1 MRSRRSHWALCWRAR
16 RAASRKEMSQE
27 KEAEDEKLTR
37 PQCTDAVPN
46 PMQLASLLHSTGAQ
60 GDVEAFVGS
69 EHVMP
74 TVEGFAEY
82 RNLVTMFEEC
92 ASAVTYSDYDDFR
105 ISVYKSAALFALP
118 KPDDSPRPIVCAS
131 VFSRCFADLACA
143 SVRLSHATPP
153 PNIPAQAPQLFI
165 HVQPSPCHKLPRW
178 PSPSPGRRPSS
189 CCATPMTT
197 SCSAHS
203 ASCGC
208 DVSSWHL

>member
-1 MRSRRSHWALCWRAR
+1 
-16 RAASRKEMSQE
+16 MSQE

-131 VFSRCFADLACA
+131 VFSRCFANLACA
-143 SVRLSHATPP
+143 SFRPSVARDPTSQHTGSSTTALHPCSTITVPQAAEMALS
-153 PNIPAQAPQLFI
+153 
-165 HVQPSPCHKLPRW
+165 LPR
-178 PSPSPGRRPSS
+178 PSAFLVLRY
-189 CCATPMTT
+189 ADDDFLL
-197 SCSAHS
+197 CSL
-203 ASCGC
+203 G
-208 DVSSWHL
+208 LLRL